1 MGVSYYDFN
10 KVEQK
15 LPIFALNPRK
25 KSMQVMGIVEDFLY
39 L

>member
-1 MGVSYYDFN
+1 MFEKRFLD
-10 KVEQK
+10 KVDEK

-25 KSMQVMGIVEDFLY
+25 KTMQVMGIVEDFLY